1 MQPPLAP
8 CGSAIQRFPLI
19 PYLRAT
25 GYQPPD
31 LAPIYSARSV
41 RSSSLSLNLKG
52 SSSVPMMMSGPAPT
66 LAATAD
72 FGRMSSQLSASTRT
86 LTPVFSVDVVLL
98 TKKLSNSAWMNCFQR
113 KTRIEAP
120 ASGAGPFQAGSA
132 RATPCMRSNPA
143 APPDCKT
150 RRLVMSTISSSLGGA
165 TKRFFRSTLHRAATG
180 RQGVA
185 RSAFRA
191 LRFGACAWR
200 RIGADEAVA
209 VRHLDLGERICVEG
223 CFLRDDPVEEQ
234 HIGRNGVD
242 FVGREGLRRVER
254 HGASN
259 KVEQCRRVGPE
270 TADGLFR
277 LLVAQR
283 ADAANEAIHRLA
295 LAMGAVTTR
304 AFRREDRLALPDVA
318 VSRRQPGAAGRGVD
332 VPALDLLRRRRTPNV
347 VALGG
352 RNGAGHNHRGDCES
366 HASNSIRH
374 WSLRRWPQRS
384 SSELRCSDNR
394 IAHRA
399 LSGAPHGLAARSQS
413 RQ

>member
-1 MQPPLAP
+1 MQPPVAP
-8 CGSAIQRFPLI
+8 CGSAIQRFPLV

-41 RSSSLSLNLKG
+41 RSSSFSLNLNG

-86 LTPVFSVDVVLL
+86 LTPVFSVNFLVLA
-98 TKKLSNSAWMNCFQR
+98 TKLSNSAWMNCFQR

-120 ASGAGPFQAGSA
+120 DSGPGPFQAGSA
-132 RATPCMRSNPA
+132 RATPGMRSNPA
-143 APPDCKT
+143 AAPDCKT
-150 RRLVMSTISSSLGGA
+150 RRLVMSAMSSSLAGA
-165 TKRFFRSTLHRAATG
+165 REALLLIESTRARTG

-209 VRHLDLGERICVEG
+209 VRHLDLGERICVERRV
-223 CFLRDDPVEEQ
+223 LRDNPVEEQ
-234 HIGRNGVD
+234 HVSRNSVD
-242 FVGREGLRRVER
+242 FVGREGLRGVER
-254 HGASN
+254 HGASH

-283 ADAANEAIHRLA
+283 ADAADEAIHRLA

-304 AFRREDRLALPDVA
+304 AFHREDRLALPDVA
-318 VSRRQPGAAGRGVD
+318 VSGRQPGAAGRCVD
-332 VPALDLLRRRRTPNV
+332 VPACDLRRRGRSAKV

-352 RNGAGHNHRGDCES
+352 VDSAGDNHRGDRHG
-366 HASNSIRH
+366 HASNSIPH
-374 WSLRRWPQRS
+374 WSPRRWP
-384 SSELRCSDNR
+384 
-394 IAHRA
+394 
-399 LSGAPHGLAARSQS
+399 
-413 RQ
+413 